1 MIDNMQKNNLFEDVT
16 MRLAEGQI
24 PSPRLEAR
32 LLIANA
38 LGIDAKE
45 LNPFAVKLDDAQT
58 EKLMQSVQDR
68 LKHKPICKIVGKKA
82 FYKYDFH
89 VDCNVLS
96 PRPDTEILVEAAIHL
111 GQKNKLNRV
120 LDLGTGSGCILL
132 SVIAELPNAK
142 GVGVDI
148 SDKAL
153 AVAQT
158 NAEMLGLVSRVE
170 FVRGSWFDDDLGWNN
185 KFDLIVSNPP
195 YIKSEDINKLEPE
208 VKDYD
213 PMLALDGGADGYRD
227 YKKLAERIPSWLKD
241 GGYVLLEV
249 GINQA
254 EDVAQIF
261 QEKGLSLCEIAKDLS
276 GINRCVIL
284 KK

>member
-1 MIDNMQKNNLFEDVT
+1 MQNSNLFEDVVR
-16 MRLAEGQI
+16 RLAEGQI

-32 LLIANA
+32 LLIANT
-38 LGIDAKE
+38 LGVDANE
-45 LNPFAVKLDDAQT
+45 LNPFVVKLDDAQT
-58 EKLMQSVQDR
+58 EKLMQSLQDR
-68 LKHKPICKIVGKKA
+68 LKHKPICKIIGKKA

-111 GQKNKLNRV
+111 GQENKLTRV

-132 SVIAELPNAK
+132 SVLADLPNAK
-142 GVGVDI
+142 GVGIDI

-153 AVAQT
+153 EIAQT
-158 NAEMLGLVSRVE
+158 NAEMLGVVSRVE
-170 FVRGSWFDDDLGWNN
+170 LMRASWFDDNLSLGD

-195 YIKSEDINKLEPE
+195 YIKSADIATLDTE

-227 YKKLAERIPSWLKD
+227 YKKLAERIPSWIKD

-249 GINQA
+249 GIGQA
-254 EDVAQIF
+254 EKVAQIF
-261 QEKGLSLCEIAKDLS
+261 QEKGLSLCKIVKDLA

>member
-1 MIDNMQKNNLFEDVT
+1 MQNSNLFEDVVR
-16 MRLAEGQI
+16 RLAEGQI

-32 LLIANA
+32 LLIANT
-38 LGIDAKE
+38 LGVDANE
-45 LNPFAVKLDDAQT
+45 LNPFVVKLDDAQT
-58 EKLMQSVQDR
+58 EKLMQSLQDR
-68 LKHKPICKIVGKKA
+68 LKHKPICKIIGKKA

-111 GQKNKLNRV
+111 GQENKLTRV

-132 SVIAELPNAK
+132 SVLADLPNAK
-142 GVGVDI
+142 GVGIDI

-153 AVAQT
+153 EIAQT
-158 NAEMLGLVSRVE
+158 NAKMLGVVSRVE
-170 FVRGSWFDDDLGWNN
+170 LMRASWFDDNLSLGD

-195 YIKSEDINKLEPE
+195 YIKSADIATLDTE

-227 YKKLAERIPSWLKD
+227 YKKLAERIPSWIKE

-249 GINQA
+249 GIGQA
-254 EDVAQIF
+254 EKVAQIF
-261 QEKGLSLCEIAKDLS
+261 QEKGLSLCEIVKDLA

>member
-1 MIDNMQKNNLFEDVT
+1 MQNSNLLEDVVR
-16 MRLAEGQI
+16 RLAEGQI

-32 LLIANA
+32 LLIANT
-38 LGIDAKE
+38 LGVDTNE
-45 LNPFAVKLDDAQT
+45 LNPFVVKLDDAQT
-58 EKLMQSVQDR
+58 EKLMQSLQDR
-68 LKHKPICKIVGKKA
+68 LKHKPICKIIGKKA

-111 GQKNKLNRV
+111 GQENKLIRV

-132 SVIAELPNAK
+132 SVLADLPNAK
-142 GVGVDI
+142 GVGIDI

-153 AVAQT
+153 EIAQT
-158 NAEMLGLVSRVE
+158 NAEMLGVVSRVE
-170 FVRGSWFDDDLGWNN
+170 LMRASWFDDNLSLGD

-195 YIKSEDINKLEPE
+195 YIKSADIATLDTE

-227 YKKLAERIPSWLKD
+227 YKKLAERIPSWIKD

-249 GINQA
+249 GIGQA
-254 EDVAQIF
+254 EKVAQIF
-261 QEKGLSLCEIAKDLS
+261 QEKGLSLCEIVKDLS

>member
-1 MIDNMQKNNLFEDVT
+1 M
-16 MRLAEGQI
+16 
-24 PSPRLEAR
+24 
-32 LLIANA
+32 
-38 LGIDAKE
+38 
-45 LNPFAVKLDDAQT
+45 
-58 EKLMQSVQDR
+58 
-68 LKHKPICKIVGKKA
+68 
-82 FYKYDFH
+82 
-89 VDCNVLS
+89 
-96 PRPDTEILVEAAIHL
+96 VEAAIHL
-111 GQKNKLNRV
+111 GQKNKLTRV

>member
-1 MIDNMQKNNLFEDVT
+1 MQNSNLFEDVVR
-16 MRLAEGQI
+16 RLAEGQI

-32 LLIANA
+32 LLIANT
-38 LGIDAKE
+38 LGVDANE
-45 LNPFAVKLDDAQT
+45 LNPFVVKLDDAQT
-58 EKLMQSVQDR
+58 EKLMQSLQDR
-68 LKHKPICKIVGKKA
+68 LKHKPICKIVGTKA
-82 FYKYDFH
+82 FYKHDFK

-111 GQKNKLNRV
+111 GQENKLTRL

-132 SVIAELPNAK
+132 SVVADLLNAK

-170 FVRGSWFDDDLGWNN
+170 FVRGSWFDDLSLGD

-195 YIKSEDINKLEPE
+195 YIKSADIATLDTE

-227 YKKLAERIPSWLKD
+227 YKKLAERIPNWLKD

-249 GINQA
+249 GIGQA
-254 EDVAQIF
+254 ETVVQIF

>member
-1 MIDNMQKNNLFEDVT
+1 MQNSNLFEDVVR
-16 MRLAEGQI
+16 RLAEGQI

-32 LLIANA
+32 LLIANT
-38 LGIDAKE
+38 LGVDANE

-58 EKLMQSVQDR
+58 EKLMQSVQER
-68 LKHKPICKIVGKKA
+68 LKHKPICKIIGQKS

-132 SVIAELPNAK
+132 SVLADLPNAK
-142 GVGVDI
+142 GVGIDI

-153 AVAQT
+153 EIART
-158 NAEMLGLVSRVE
+158 NAEILGVVSRVE
-170 FVRGSWFDDDLGWNN
+170 LMRASWFDDNLSLGD

-195 YIKSEDINKLEPE
+195 YIKSADIATLDTE

-213 PMLALDGGADGYRD
+213 PILALDGGADGYRD

-249 GINQA
+249 GIGQA
-254 EDVAQIF
+254 EKVAQIF
-261 QEKGLSLCEIAKDLS
+261 QEKGLSLCEIVKDLA

>member
-1 MIDNMQKNNLFEDVT
+1 MQNSNLFEDVVR
-16 MRLAEGQI
+16 RLAEGQI

-32 LLIANA
+32 LLIANT
-38 LGIDAKE
+38 LGVDANE

-58 EKLMQSVQDR
+58 EKLMQSLQDR
-68 LKHKPICKIVGKKA
+68 LKHKPICKIIGKKA

-111 GQKNKLNRV
+111 GQENKLTRV

-132 SVIAELPNAK
+132 SVLADLPNAK
-142 GVGVDI
+142 GVGIDI

-153 AVAQT
+153 EIAQT
-158 NAEMLGLVSRVE
+158 NAEMLGVVSRVE
-170 FVRGSWFDDDLGWNN
+170 LMRASWFDDNLSLGD

-195 YIKSEDINKLEPE
+195 YIKSADIATLDTE

-227 YKKLAERIPSWLKD
+227 YKKLAERIPSWIKE

-249 GINQA
+249 GIGQA
-254 EDVAQIF
+254 EKVAQIF
-261 QEKGLSLCEIAKDLS
+261 QEKGLSLCEIVKDLA

>member
-1 MIDNMQKNNLFEDVT
+1 MQNSNLFEDVVR
-16 MRLAEGQI
+16 RLAEGQI

-32 LLIANA
+32 LLIANT
-38 LGIDAKE
+38 LGVDTNE
-45 LNPFAVKLDDAQT
+45 LNPFVVKLDDAQT
-58 EKLMQSVQDR
+58 EKLMQSLQDR

-82 FYKYDFH
+82 FYKYDFR

-111 GQKNKLNRV
+111 GQENKLTRV

-132 SVIAELPNAK
+132 SVLADLPNAK
-142 GVGVDI
+142 GVGIDI

-153 AVAQT
+153 EIAQT
-158 NAEMLGLVSRVE
+158 NAEMLGVVSRVE
-170 FVRGSWFDDDLGWNN
+170 LMRASWFDDNLSLGD

>member
-1 MIDNMQKNNLFEDVT
+1 MQNSNLFEDVVR
-16 MRLAEGQI
+16 RLAEGQI

-32 LLIANA
+32 LLIANTI
-38 LGIDAKE
+38 GVDANE

-58 EKLMQSVQDR
+58 EKLMQSLQDR
-68 LKHKPICKIVGKKA
+68 LKHKPLCKIVGKKA

-111 GQKNKLNRV
+111 GQENKLTRV

-132 SVIAELPNAK
+132 SVLADLPNAK
-142 GVGVDI
+142 GVGIDI

-153 AVAQT
+153 EIAQT
-158 NAEMLGLVSRVE
+158 NAEMLGVVSRVE
-170 FVRGSWFDDDLGWNN
+170 LMRASWFDDNLSLGD

-195 YIKSEDINKLEPE
+195 YIKSADIATLDTE

-227 YKKLAERIPSWLKD
+227 YKKLAERIPSWIKD

-249 GINQA
+249 GIGQA
-254 EDVAQIF
+254 EKVAQIF
-261 QEKGLSLCEIAKDLS
+261 QEKGLSLCEIVKDLA

>member
-1 MIDNMQKNNLFEDVT
+1 MQNSNLFEDVVR
-16 MRLAEGQI
+16 RLTEGQI

-32 LLIANA
+32 LLIANT
-38 LGIDAKE
+38 LGVDANE

-111 GQKNKLNRV
+111 GQENKLTRV

-132 SVIAELPNAK
+132 SVLADLPNAK
-142 GVGVDI
+142 GVGIDI

-153 AVAQT
+153 EIAQT
-158 NAEMLGLVSRVE
+158 NAEMLGVVSRVE
-170 FVRGSWFDDDLGWNN
+170 LMRASWFDDNLSLGD

-195 YIKSEDINKLEPE
+195 YIKSADIATLDTE

-227 YKKLAERIPSWLKD
+227 YKKLAERIPSWIKE

-249 GINQA
+249 GIGQA
-254 EDVAQIF
+254 EKVAQIF
-261 QEKGLSLCEIAKDLS
+261 QEKGLSLCEIVKDLA

>member
-38 LGIDAKE
+38 LGIDANE
-45 LNPFAVKLDDAQT
+45 LNPFVVKLDDAQT

-82 FYKYDFH
+82 FYKYDFQ

-111 GQKNKLNRV
+111 GHKNQLNRV

-170 FVRGSWFDDDLGWNN
+170 FVRGSWFDDALGWNN

-254 EDVAQIF
+254 EDVAHIF

>member
-1 MIDNMQKNNLFEDVT
+1 M
-16 MRLAEGQI
+16 
-24 PSPRLEAR
+24 
-32 LLIANA
+32 LIANTI
-38 LGIDAKE
+38 GVDANE

-58 EKLMQSVQDR
+58 EKLMQSLQDR
-68 LKHKPICKIVGKKA
+68 LKHKPLCKIVGKKA

-111 GQKNKLNRV
+111 GQENKLTRV

-132 SVIAELPNAK
+132 SVLADLPNAK
-142 GVGVDI
+142 GVGIDI

-153 AVAQT
+153 EIAQT
-158 NAEMLGLVSRVE
+158 NAEMLGVVSRVE
-170 FVRGSWFDDDLGWNN
+170 LMRASWFDDNLSLGD

-195 YIKSEDINKLEPE
+195 YIKSADIATLDTE

-227 YKKLAERIPSWLKD
+227 YKKLAERIPSWIKD

-249 GINQA
+249 GIGQA
-254 EDVAQIF
+254 EKVAQIF
-261 QEKGLSLCEIAKDLS
+261 QEKGLSLCEIVKDLA